1 MFMYVGS
8 LTANGDAFRPLEF
21 QVVGVNEVQT
31 AALASGHET
40 RTIAEVS
47 HSEGPQVCF
56 PALPLES

>member
-8 LTANGDAFRPLEF
+8 LTTNGDAFRPLDC
-21 QVVGVNEVQT
+21 QAVGFNELQT

-40 RTIAEVS
+40 CTIAEVPR
-47 HSEGPQVCF
+47 SEGPQVCF